1 MYILP
6 CYLELKKKSLVFCWF
21 VCLVWLNFL
30 HMYLFIIMYI
40 CVYILSTTV
49 QVWSQ
54 TATLIIRLGSR
65 DLYPGAETAC
75 VSSCLAC
82 VSLCHIRALA
92 LT

>member
-1 MYILP
+1 MSSSVVGLERWDRNNFNIYI
-6 CYLELKKKSLVFCWF
+6 FCIICECARAHPHVDMC
-21 VCLVWLNFL
+21 VCVSG
-30 HMYLFIIMYI
+30 LFYHEGPRNR
-40 CVYILSTTV
+40 
-49 QVWSQ
+49 
-54 TATLIIRLGSR
+54 TLIIRLGSR